1 MRLELGEGGCVAGC
15 SVLGGAC
22 SVLVRALSDYL
33 SKLKTLLLRL
43 SGWLGVRTAVGGGR

>member
-1 MRLELGEGGCVAGC
+1 MGEGGCAAGC

-33 SKLKTLLLRL
+33 YQN
-43 SGWLGVRTAVGGGR
+43 